1 MFHTVEQKFD
11 HIDQPQVSLFVCV
24 QTAQRQRKQYGVWER
39 MGSVLK
45 RSSSDRLQIAFPH
58 GRIFCKELESLL
70 CPQLVQNMKELPWN
84 SMTFLHG
91 HT

>member
-1 MFHTVEQKFD
+1 MFHSVEQNVIILIS
-11 HIDQPQVSLFVCV
+11 HRLAYLFVSKLHKGKENNMGFG
-24 QTAQRQRKQYGVWER
+24 RGWGV
-39 MGSVLK
+39 LIK
-45 RSSSDRLQIAFPH
+45 RSSSDRLQITFPH